1 MTFMGQKMIE
11 PGMKKIVII
20 ITMSILALLS
30 ASACTK
36 QDPDRNEKEEDKV
49 FEPIALTK
57 AEQEIGNASNQFGF
71 DVYHKLYEGKQMLVS
86 PLSLSL
92 ALSMAANGAKGQTA
106 EEMLSTLGFAGQSID
121 DLNSYYQKM
130 VNALLEADPKT
141 TFEIANSIWA
151 DEKIGVRKSF
161 TDATAK
167 YYSSEVFPADFNTQA
182 TVNAIN
188 KWCSDKTHGKIPSI
202 MDKPDPRLVMALVN
216 ALYFKGTWSFEFDE
230 KIRKE
235 DFTPIEGNKS
245 KVEMMTTSQLLSY
258 GEYDGFKMVSL
269 PYGNGAFSMD
279 VILPS
284 KDEDFGKAVSRF
296 NAETLRGL
304 SRSLGRAKVNLK
316 LPKFTF
322 EYEASLNEILQ
333 ALGMKQAFTVEADF
347 SAMAEKSLMISM
359 VKQKT
364 FIDVNEKGTEAA
376 AVTVIGMVVTSV
388 GPAPDPKTVDF
399 FADRPF
405 FFVIRENSTDAV
417 LFIGQK
423 VK

>member
-1 MTFMGQKMIE
+1 
-11 PGMKKIVII
+11 
-20 ITMSILALLS
+20 
-30 ASACTK
+30 
-36 QDPDRNEKEEDKV
+36 
-49 FEPIALTK
+49 
-57 AEQEIGNASNQFGF
+57 
-71 DVYHKLYEGKQMLVS
+71 
-86 PLSLSL
+86 
-92 ALSMAANGAKGQTA
+92 
-106 EEMLSTLGFAGQSID
+106 
-121 DLNSYYQKM
+121 
-130 VNALLEADPKT
+130 
-141 TFEIANSIWA
+141 
-151 DEKIGVRKSF
+151 
-161 TDATAK
+161 
-167 YYSSEVFPADFNTQA
+167 
-182 TVNAIN
+182 
-188 KWCSDKTHGKIPSI
+188 

-235 DFTPIEGNKS
+235 DFTSIEGNKS
-245 KVEMMTTSQLLSY
+245 KVEMMTSSQLLSY
-258 GEYDGFKMVSL
+258 GEYDGFRMVSL

-284 KDEDFGKAVSRF
+284 EDEDFGKAVSRF

-304 SRSLGRAKVNLK
+304 SRSLDRAKVNLK

-333 ALGMKQAFTVEADF
+333 ALGMKQAFTVDADF

-376 AVTVIGMVVTSV
+376 AVTVIGVVFTSV
-388 GPAPDPKTVDF
+388 GPAPDPRTVDF